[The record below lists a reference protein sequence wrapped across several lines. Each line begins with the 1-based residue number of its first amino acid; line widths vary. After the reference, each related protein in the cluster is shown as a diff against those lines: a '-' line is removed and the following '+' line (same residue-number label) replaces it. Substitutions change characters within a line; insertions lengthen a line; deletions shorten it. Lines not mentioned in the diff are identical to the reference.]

1 MEEVWITLFVK
12 FGALNITVSDKSSQL
27 YLKCLEEVQA
37 ISSATL
43 FSPVVRCEA
52 VQSMSSSFLESIPF
66 LLINILLFVVLVSGW
81 SDNGWLSGGHAV
93 RMAMEL
99 CLFSFRMPRSFFKSK
114 IDLQQCTRRGQDF

>member
-1 MEEVWITLFVK
+1 MYLIQLSFS
-12 FGALNITVSDKSSQL
+12 GKSSEL

-43 FSPVVRCEA
+43 FSPVVRSEA
-52 VQSMSSSFLESIPF
+52 VQSMSSSFLKCIQF
-66 LLINILLFVVLVSGW
+66 LLIDILLVLVSGW

-99 CLFSFRMPRSFFKSK
+99 CLSSFFMHHLLFKPK
-114 IDLQQCTRRGQDF
+114 VGL